1 LISFK
6 IDPEMIGMVIGPGGK
21 KIKAI
26 TEQTGAKVD
35 IADDGTVTIASL
47 EAAKGEKAKALIE
60 AIVFKPSAGDVFPV
74 RWFASF
80 RLEPLWNSCQDKTA

>member
-1 LISFK
+1 VK

-26 TEQTGAKVD
+26 TEETGAKVD

-47 EAAKGEKAKALIE
+47 EAAKKRKGQGYDRGDRLQAL
-60 AIVFKPSAGDVFPV
+60 GWGCV
-74 RWFASF
+74 R
-80 RLEPLWNSCQDKTA
+80 R